1 MGASNTWMRST
12 ASQSAVTGGKRKVRR
27 VLIVDDHPIVRQGL
41 RRVMENEDDLD
52 VCGEAETARDARAA
66 IKEQTP
72 DVIIA
77 DISLKQGD
85 GIELVR
91 DVRAHHPQLPILVLS
106 MHDEAIYAERML
118 SAGANG
124 YIMKQAASEQFLV
137 ALRRVLDGGIYVS
150 EAVGNNMIQ
159 KFAAGGSYISA
170 NPIDRLSNREL
181 QILHMIGK
189 GMSTRETAHSLNLSI
204 KTVESHRQ
212 RIKRKL
218 NLSTGTQLV
227 QYAVNW
233 FTVARTAGATAAS
246 LLPPKRIPS
255 RCADPR
261 ASPPIASN
269 PRAGRRWRARVAA
282 ARRRAGARPH
292 PARTRWPSHCSR
304 RAAARRPAPRSLR
317 GTFARVD
324 SPQPPSPGRPIAP
337 RRPAAHRRRRRDG
350 T

>member
-1 MGASNTWMRST
+1 MMAASNTWIRSSV
-12 ASQSAVTGGKRKVRR
+12 SQSGANSGKRKVRR

-41 RRVMENEDDLD
+41 RRVMENEEDLT
-52 VCGEAETARDARAA
+52 VCGEAETARDARTA
-66 IKEQTP
+66 IKELNP

-106 MHDEAIYAERML
+106 MHDETIYAERML

-137 ALRRVLDGGIYVS
+137 SLRRVLDGGIYVS

-159 KFAAGGSYISA
+159 KFAAGGAYISA

-218 NLSTGTQLV
+218 NLTTGTQLV

-233 FTVARTAGATAAS
+233 FTGREGTGTGYVPKDAVVKGERSEAS
-246 LLPPKRIPS
+246 
-255 RCADPR
+255 
-261 ASPPIASN
+261 
-269 PRAGRRWRARVAA
+269 
-282 ARRRAGARPH
+282 
-292 PARTRWPSHCSR
+292 
-304 RAAARRPAPRSLR
+304 
-317 GTFARVD
+317 
-324 SPQPPSPGRPIAP
+324 
-337 RRPAAHRRRRRDG
+337 
-350 T
+350 

>member
-1 MGASNTWMRST
+1 MAASNSWVRSSV
-12 ASQSAVTGGKRKVRR
+12 SQSGTNNGKRKARR

-41 RRVMENEDDLD
+41 RRVMENEDDLT
-52 VCGEAETARDARAA
+52 VVGEAETARDARSA
-66 IKEQTP
+66 IKELNP
-72 DVIIA
+72 DVVIA

-106 MHDEAIYAERML
+106 MHDETIYAERML

-124 YIMKQAASEQFLV
+124 YIMKQAASEQFLIS
-137 ALRRVLDGGIYVS
+137 LRRVLEGGIYVS

-159 KFAAGGSYISA
+159 KFASGGAYISA

-189 GMSTRETAHSLNLSI
+189 GMSTRETAQALNLSV

-218 NLSTGTQLV
+218 NLTTGTQLV

-233 FTVARTAGATAAS
+233 FTGRESEGAGGRIPPAAAGA
-246 LLPPKRIPS
+246 
-255 RCADPR
+255 
-261 ASPPIASN
+261 
-269 PRAGRRWRARVAA
+269 
-282 ARRRAGARPH
+282 
-292 PARTRWPSHCSR
+292 
-304 RAAARRPAPRSLR
+304 
-317 GTFARVD
+317 
-324 SPQPPSPGRPIAP
+324 
-337 RRPAAHRRRRRDG
+337 
-350 T
+350 

>member
-1 MGASNTWMRST
+1 MPAPNTWTRQQ
-12 ASQSAVTGGKRKVRR
+12 ASSGGGTNGNRRPRR

-41 RRVMENEDDLD
+41 RRVMDNEEDLI
-52 VCGEAETARDARAA
+52 VCGEAETVRDARAA
-66 IKEQTP
+66 IKELSP
-72 DVIIA
+72 DVMIA

-106 MHDEAIYAERML
+106 MHDETIYAERML
-118 SAGANG
+118 AAGANG
-124 YIMKQAASEQFLV
+124 YIMKQAASDQFLT

-159 KFAAGGSYISA
+159 KFAAGGTYVSA

-189 GMSTRETAHSLNLSI
+189 GMSTRETAQSLNLSV

-218 NLSTGTQLV
+218 NLTTGTQLV

-233 FTVARTAGATAAS
+233 FS
-246 LLPPKRIPS
+246 S
-255 RCADPR
+255 
-261 ASPPIASN
+261 
-269 PRAGRRWRARVAA
+269 RAGEGNFGGD
-282 ARRRAGARPH
+282 AGEIGG
-292 PARTRWPSHCSR
+292 S
-304 RAAARRPAPRSLR
+304 
-317 GTFARVD
+317 
-324 SPQPPSPGRPIAP
+324 
-337 RRPAAHRRRRRDG
+337 
-350 T
+350 

>member
-1 MGASNTWMRST
+1 MMAPAIHGFDQRQPQSGAGVNT
-12 ASQSAVTGGKRKVRR
+12 GKRARR

-41 RRVMENEDDLD
+41 RRVMENEDDLV
-52 VCGEAETARDARAA
+52 VCGEAETARDARTA
-66 IKEQTP
+66 IKELNP
-72 DVIIA
+72 DVMIA

-106 MHDEAIYAERML
+106 MHDETIYAERML

-124 YIMKQAASEQFLV
+124 YIMKQAASEQFLIS
-137 ALRRVLDGGIYVS
+137 LRRVLDGGIYVS

-218 NLSTGTQLV
+218 NLHTGTQLV

-233 FTVARTAGATAAS
+233 FTG
-246 LLPPKRIPS
+246 
-255 RCADPR
+255 
-261 ASPPIASN
+261 
-269 PRAGRRWRARVAA
+269 
-282 ARRRAGARPH
+282 
-292 PARTRWPSHCSR
+292 
-304 RAAARRPAPRSLR
+304 RAADAAVAKPAGTEALLRGLSSARSWRPAPGAASV
-317 GTFARVD
+317 A
-324 SPQPPSPGRPIAP
+324 AP
-337 RRPAAHRRRRRDG
+337 VLERHRQMPRALVLESNRAHP
-350 T
+350 